1 MQTRVGEVLTRMI
14 DDSSTRTNL
23 IAVLQRAPDLLK
35 PIASAFDLRLADWG
49 ATARGVYWRNE
60 NGQKLR
66 FEVLARVLA
75 DDPGPFT
82 VNDLGCGYGAFFDFL
97 GPRLG
102 PRLARFAGTDIAPAM
117 IAEAQRRIVDPRAV
131 FVRGLA
137 AGEDADYSFASGT
150 FNMCLKTKPAEW
162 IDYVETSIAHLYGR
176 SRKALAFNMLS
187 GEDNAREGLY
197 YANSERFAAFCRGL
211 GAKVE
216 LVTDYPLD
224 EWTIFARR

>member
-1 MQTRVGEVLTRMI
+1 MTRDPSALADPLAALR
-14 DDSSTRTNL
+14 
-23 IAVLQRAPDLLK
+23 RAPDLLK
-35 PIASAFDLRLADWG
+35 PVASAFDLRLADWG

-60 NGQKLR
+60 DGQQLR
-66 FEVLARVLA
+66 FEVLARVFEG
-75 DDPGPFT
+75 DKGPFT

-97 GPRLG
+97 APRLG
-102 PRLARFAGTDIAPAM
+102 PRLARFAGIDISPAM
-117 IAEAQRRIVDPRAV
+117 VAEATARIHDSRAV

-150 FNMCLKTKPAEW
+150 FNMCLKARPAEW
-162 IDYVETSIAHLYGR
+162 IAYVEASLAHLYGR
-176 SRKALAFNMLS
+176 SRKALAFNMLA
-187 GEDNAREGLY
+187 GPGVVHEGLY
-197 YANSERFAAFCRGL
+197 YADPERFAAFCRGF